1 MDLFNDFIGDHHLRE
16 VIRVGPK
23 YTWTKKQ
30 SDPVLVNLDIF
41 FISLDWEDKFPLCM
55 AWSLTRVGFDH
66 SPIILGS
73 GEQGAPRP
81 RYFFFEKQWL
91 MHTEFHDLVRG
102 KWMESKERRPG
113 IAIRLIIGMGAYAS
127 SSNF

>member
-81 RYFFFEKQWL
+81 RYFSLKNSGSCILNFTILLGANGWR
-91 MHTEFHDLVRG
+91 VRKG
-102 KWMESKERRPG
+102 DQG
-113 IAIRLIIGMGAYAS
+113 
-127 SSNF
+127 